1 VPKTDASTH
10 KKKVL
15 VGDDTEDGGVSSTE
29 LVAPNRP
36 VPVCWSRPIPPPSI
50 ELPQLFLLL
59 VGTGEGVPHLLL
71 GGANLFI

>member
-29 LVAPNRP
+29 LVTPNRP

-50 ELPQLFLLL
+50 ELP
-59 VGTGEGVPHLLL
+59 
-71 GGANLFI
+71 